1 MPFSNKD
8 ITDYYNQTLNH
19 YTMWWK
25 LSSALS
31 VHYGMWFKGTK
42 SFVEALKNTNREM
55 CRIAGITSE
64 HAVLDAGCG
73 VGGAAFFLAEQIGCH
88 VTGITLSQKQLGFAE
103 KIMAQ
108 SSFKQRVLFD
118 LQDFTKTSF
127 PENSFD
133 IVWACE
139 SSCYANPKM
148 KLIEEVFRVLKP
160 GGKFI
165 LCDYFL
171 TEEGKVDSKEYIR
184 KWGETWAISQFNT
197 DENFITALAKNK
209 FNILQN
215 IDYTKAVFPT
225 SKRMYLSY
233 LLGFIPSNL
242 YNISHKTSRFAKTHY
257 LSGKYQYL
265 ALKQNLWTYRMI
277 LAQKV

>member
-1 MPFSNKD
+1 MLFSNKD

-19 YTMWWK
+19 YTIWWK
-25 LSSALS
+25 LSSAFS

-42 SFVEALKNTNREM
+42 SFVEALINTNKEM
-55 CRIAGITSE
+55 ARIAEINSE
-64 HAVLDAGCG
+64 HTLLDAGCG
-73 VGGAAFFLAEQIGCH
+73 VGGAAFFLTEQIGCS
-88 VTGITLSQKQLGFAE
+88 VSGITLSQKQLDFAE
-103 KIMAQ
+103 HAKANSPSKHLI
-108 SSFKQRVLFD
+108 SFD
-118 LQDFTKTSF
+118 LQDFTNTSF
-127 PENSFD
+127 QDNSFD

-139 SSCYANPKM
+139 SSCYANPKS
-148 KLIEEVFRVLKP
+148 KLIEEVFRILKP

-171 TEEGKVDSKEYIR
+171 TAEGKTDRKEYIR

-197 DENFITALAKNK
+197 QDNFINVLEKSN
-209 FNILQN
+209 FQILQN
-215 IDYTKAVFPT
+215 IDYTKEIFPT

-242 YNISHKTSRFAKTHY
+242 YNLTHNTSRFAKTHY
-257 LSGKYQYL
+257 LSGKYQFL

-277 LAQKV
+277 LAQKE